1 MSATVVRR
9 FLILNLLLLI
19 ASPAAADQR
28 SAPEPALT
36 YRVVNVAPDDV
47 LRVRS
52 QPEASAPVID
62 NLPADASDIILTGLK
77 QSVGQATW
85 WQIVVKSADGSAGWV
100 NSRFLAVVDPTA
112 KPETSFGLRCIG
124 TEPFWSLEIANGQ
137 ASFTTPEGERWLWK
151 AHSWR
156 DAAGHQAG
164 QRFVIQ
170 LESPNASGWAAVSR
184 PQQFCSD
191 GMSDLEYPYDLIVAT
206 PTGRVLGGCCA
217 RSPQ

>member
-1 MSATVVRR
+1 MLRS
-9 FLILNLLLLI
+9 LILNLLLFI
-19 ASPAAADQR
+19 TSPAVADQR
-28 SAPEPALT
+28 SAPDPALT
-36 YRVVNVAPDDV
+36 YRVVNVARADA
-47 LRVRS
+47 LRIRS

-62 NLPADASDIILTGLK
+62 NLPADASGIILTGLK

-85 WQIVVKSADGSAGWV
+85 WQIVVKSADGRAGWV

-112 KPETSFGLRCIG
+112 KPETGFSLRCIG
-124 TEPFWSLEIANGQ
+124 TEPFWSLEIANGH

-151 AHSWR
+151 AHSWQ

-191 GMSDLEYPYDLIVAT
+191 GMSDLEYPYDFIVST
-206 PTGRVLGGCCA
+206 PTSRVLGGCCA